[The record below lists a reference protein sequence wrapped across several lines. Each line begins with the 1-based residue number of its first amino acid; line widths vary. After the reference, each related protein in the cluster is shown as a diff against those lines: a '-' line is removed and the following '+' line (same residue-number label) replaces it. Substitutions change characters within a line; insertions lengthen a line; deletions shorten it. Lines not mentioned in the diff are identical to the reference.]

1 MNNLTMPPRL
11 RKWTLTAHITFSV
24 GWAGAVAGFL
34 ALSIAGVT
42 SQDPEVVRAAYVGMN
57 LIGWFIIVPC
67 SLAALLSGI
76 VQSLGTE
83 WGLFRHYWLLL
94 KFVFTILAT
103 LLLLLHQFT
112 AVAGAARR
120 VSEPAPGTLPDVGR
134 FGIQLVGDAGLGLLV
149 LLVITTLSVLKPWGR
164 VRYRETISGRLPL
177 GLKILL
183 AVTGVTVLVF
193 RLVVHHGGH

>member
-94 KFVFTILAT
+94 KFVFTIVAT
-103 LLLLLHQFT
+103 LLLLLHQFA

-120 VSEPAPGTLPDVGR
+120 
-134 FGIQLVGDAGLGLLV
+134 FLGL
-149 LLVITTLSVLKPWGR
+149 R
-164 VRYRETISGRLPL
+164 REHYPMSG
-177 GLKILL
+177 GLESSLWAMPASGCWCYSWL
-183 AVTGVTVLVF
+183 
-193 RLVVHHGGH
+193 RHCRS